1 MTTVL
6 ANMRPHR
13 LASALLVVLAV
24 ATVLGHICALPFHV
38 HAGAITTHEER
49 ESHHGGGDT
58 GEDAVHAA
66 SCDAVKSPSAAGDA
80 VVLVPAGTVP
90 IVTSAPVRHLVEAEA
105 SLVGTSPP
113 LFLLHAVLLI

>member
-1 MTTVL
+1 MRFPRSSYWVL
-6 ANMRPHR
+6 IA
-13 LASALLVVLAV
+13 LAV
-24 ATVLGHICALPFHV
+24 VMVLGHICALPFHV

-49 ESHHGGGDT
+49 ESHHGDGDT

-105 SLVGTSPP
+105 SLVGPSPP
-113 LFLLHAVLLI
+113 LFLLHAILLI